1 MEGVQMSNSAEQLDK
16 GPLRQLITPGQK
28 KAAKKQHKKRL
39 RSQAKDPDKEPQS
52 NRYTGGWA
60 V

>member
-1 MEGVQMSNSAEQLDK
+1 MSNSSGEQLDK
-16 GPLRQLITPGQK
+16 GPLRRLITPGEKRVNK
-28 KAAKKQHKKRL
+28 KKHKKRL
-39 RSQAKDPDKEPQS
+39 RAQAKDPEKEPQP